1 MIRRAIDRDASRI
14 AEISVFSKRMN
25 YREIFRDDMVSF
37 GEIQVYPLAKEY
49 IEHPEILKNF
59 YVYEDD
65 FVKGFIH
72 IQETQVLELYV
83 DTFFLDQGIGGKLL
97 DFAVSRNCNSL
108 WVLEKNTKAQR
119 FYLRHG
125 FTPSGVR
132 QLEEGTE
139 QFIIEMIR

>member
-1 MIRRAIDRDASRI
+1 MLLLRSNGTLLHMKDCIIT
-14 AEISVFSKRMN
+14 
-25 YREIFRDDMVSF
+25 
-37 GEIQVYPLAKEY
+37 
-49 IEHPEILKNF
+49 
-59 YVYEDD
+59 
-65 FVKGFIH
+65 FV
-72 IQETQVLELYV
+72 
-83 DTFFLDQGIGGKLL
+83 DQGIGGKLL

-108 WVLEKNTKAQR
+108 WVLEKNTKAQH

>member
-1 MIRRAIDRDASRI
+1 MCIT
-14 AEISVFSKRMN
+14 VFRGSFLSFLMGFVFVF
-25 YREIFRDDMVSF
+25 IFF
-37 GEIQVYPLAKEY
+37 FY
-49 IEHPEILKNF
+49 

-72 IQETQVLELYV
+72 IQGTQVLELYV
-83 DTFFLDQGIGGKLL
+83 DTFFVDQGIGGKLL

-108 WVLEKNTKAQR
+108 WVLEKNTKAQH